1 MPGPEGVVWAFV
13 HLGETADAASHTVL
27 AEKFTASGEDF
38 MGIGLVTY
46 VKDNLVLGR
55 IIYIMESHY
64 EFHGPEA

>member
-13 HLGETADAASHTVL
+13 HLGEAADTVPHTIF
-27 AEKFTASGEDF
+27 AEKFPPAGEDF
-38 MGIGLVTY
+38 VGVGLVTY
-46 VKDNLVLGR
+46 VKYNLILGR